1 MARPATTPAAAAD
14 ALREDRRLMRLAIR
28 LARAGE
34 GHTRPNPPVGAVVV
48 LDGQVI
54 GRGTHRAAGQPHA
67 EVEAI
72 RACRR
77 NPRGAT
83 LYVTLEPCSTT
94 GRTPPCTDLIAE
106 HGLRRVCI
114 GCIDPNPRHAGRGI
128 DVLRQGGIAVETG
141 LCEADCRRLIAPFA
155 KRITTGLPWVTLKL
169 ALTLD
174 GRLADRDGRSKW
186 ITGEPARAWV
196 QQLRRRADA
205 ILVGAGTV
213 AADDPELRCR
223 LPGAGDAWRVVI
235 DGAGRLPADRRLFTD
250 AHAATTI
257 MATTPAGAR
266 RLRQTLPA
274 GTAATLWTFRARRD
288 GTLNLADVLRRLS
301 DEHGVMHVVCE
312 GGGRLAGR
320 LAAAG
325 LVDTFAFVYAP
336 CLLGDAAAVPA
347 VDGPRWLLG
356 QAPRGQFTEVRRLGG
371 DLLVLAQEL
380 QPDAARPP
388 RLTETRNGR
397 HP

>member
-1 MARPATTPAAAAD
+1 VT
-14 ALREDRRLMRLAIR
+14 
-28 LARAGE
+28 
-34 GHTRPNPPVGAVVV
+34 

-72 RACRR
+72 LACRR

-94 GRTPPCTDLIAE
+94 GRTPPCTDLIASR
-106 HGLRRVCI
+106 GLARVCI

-128 DVLRQGGIAVETG
+128 GLLREMGIRVDTG
-141 LCEADCRRLIAPFA
+141 LCEADCLRLIEPFA
-155 KRITTGLPWVTLKL
+155 KRVTTGLPWVTLKL

-174 GRLADRDGRSKW
+174 GRLADRNGRSKW

-223 LPGAGDAWRVVI
+223 LAGAGDAWRVVI
-235 DGAGRLPADRRLFTD
+235 DGAGRLPADRRIFTD
-250 AHAATTI
+250 AHADTTLVC
-257 MATTPAGAR
+257 TTSSGAR
-266 RLRQTLPA
+266 RLRQALPA
-274 GTAATLWTFRARRD
+274 DTAATILPFRARRNGALD
-288 GTLNLADVLRRLS
+288 LTEVLRRLS
-301 DEHGVMHVVCE
+301 DERGIMHVVCE
-312 GGGRLAGR
+312 GGGHLAGS

-336 CLLGDAAAVPA
+336 RILGDAAAIPA
-347 VDGPRWLLG
+347 IDGARWLLG
-356 QAPRGQFTEVRRLGG
+356 QAPCGQLTEVRRLGK
-371 DLLVLAQEL
+371 DLLVLAQGL
-380 QPDAARPP
+380 RPA
-388 RLTETRNGR
+388 
-397 HP
+397 